1 MKIIAAVPEKK
12 IRQLHFRKLSNDE
25 VVGSVDVSDGVSF
38 YRRIKRGMEINMRE
52 DLYVDDSE
60 FADVKDP
67 RPLLSE
73 IFNNE

>member
-1 MKIIAAVPEKK
+1 MKIIPAVPEQK
-12 IRQLHFRKLSNDE
+12 IRQLHFRRLLNDE
-25 VVGSVDVSDGVSF
+25 IISSVDVSGDGAF
-38 YRRIKRGMEINMRE
+38 YRRIARGMEINMRE

-73 IFNNE
+73 IFGND